1 MVKEQ
6 FRETDGVRT
15 ISQVCFGMQSPQ
27 EIQQCANMQ
36 VVAKNLY
43 NQDSKRTP
51 VPHGALDRRMGT
63 SSKSQNCQTCGDDL
77 ADCIGHYGYI
87 DLELPVFHV
96 GYFRCIIQ
104 VLQCICKDCS
114 RILMKPELAQIYREK
129 IRKKNLP
136 YLSKK
141 ALRKK
146 IIEMCKKINSCSY
159 CGAMNGVVKKCGLLK
174 ISHEKFRNLKKTSEI
189 VLDRL
194 AEYEAAVENN
204 KEMQSMLPSSGLVHI
219 LNPLE
224 VLNLFDRISDE
235 DVMLLLMDSSAASPS
250 SMILTRISVPPL
262 CIRPSVISD
271 LKSGTNEDDVTMKLT
286 EIVFLNDV
294 ITKHRQSGATAKMI
308 QDDWD
313 FLQLQCALHINSQLS
328 GIPADKAPKKY
339 TRGFVQRLKG
349 KQGRFRGNLSGKRV
363 DFSSRTVISPD
374 PNLRIEEV
382 GVPIHIAKILTYP
395 EKVNPANIEL
405 MRKLVVNGT
414 EAHPGANFVESK
426 RKDGQIVR
434 KYLKYGDRLKSA
446 EFLRNGDIVERHMMD
461 GDVVLFNR
469 QPSLHRISIM
479 SHKAKIM
486 ENRTFRFNEC
496 VCTPYNADFDGD
508 EMNLHLP
515 QVISC
520 FLFSR

>member
-27 EIQQCANMQ
+27 QIQQCANMQ

-51 VPHGALDRRMGT
+51 VTHGALDRRMGT
-63 SSKSQNCQTCGDDL
+63 SSKDRNCETCGEDL
-77 ADCIGHYGYI
+77 YKCIGHYGYI

-114 RILMKPELAQIYREK
+114 RILMKPEMAQMYRER
-129 IRKKNLP
+129 IRKKDMA

-146 IIEMCKKINSCSY
+146 IIDICKKISVCPY
-159 CGAMNGVVKKCGLLK
+159 CGGMNGVVKKCGLLK
-174 ISHEKFRNLKKTSEI
+174 ISHEKFRNLKKTSDI
-189 VLDRL
+189 VTNKL
-194 AEYEAAVENN
+194 AEYEEAGEKN
-204 KEMQSMLPSSGLVHI
+204 KEMQAMVPTSALIHV

-224 VLNLFDRISDE
+224 ILSLFNRIADE
-235 DVMLLLMDSSAASPS
+235 DVILLLMDSSAAAPS
-250 SMILTRISVPPL
+250 SMILTRVSVPPL

-382 GVPIHIAKILTYP
+382 GVPIYIAKVLTYP

-405 MRKLVVNGT
+405 MRKLVINGS
-414 EAHPGANFVESK
+414 EAHPGANFIETTGP
-426 RKDGQIVR
+426 DGKKMR
-434 KYLKYGDRLKSA
+434 RFLKYGKRIEIAKDLKH
-446 EFLRNGDIVERHMMD
+446 GDLVERHMMD

-515 QVISC
+515 QVTNVSA
-520 FLFSR
+520 